1 MSEKK
6 PPGELAP
13 SKVYAYLAALVGTE
27 NAWRTSAEIADALA
41 DGSSDARNDVA
52 KVLWQM
58 VRQGRILRRA
68 RAGTLHRE
76 VMAVVQEPKL
86 KARSPK
92 AARAEIPAVQP
103 TTIAVDVAC
112 QAADATVNA
121 VVSGP
126 LEDSF
131 GKVAGGAAM
140 EQKPPLSFRD
150 LVERMQGSQPAAP
163 GPFEIPHAGVVT
175 LPEPEPAVFE
185 PEGEDAITE
194 EMHRI
199 NAACVANI
207 ITNLGE
213 KLHALRTVSGLFSGR
228 FEASRTA
235 RVLDEIAADLERVA
249 GAA

>member
-13 SKVYAYLAALVGTE
+13 SRVYAYLAALVGTE

-86 KARSPK
+86 KARTPK
-92 AARAEIPAVQP
+92 ATRSEIPAVQP

-112 QAADATVNA
+112 PASEAEPLPAAAKCSMTFSDIVARVKSQAA
-121 VVSGP
+121 
-126 LEDSF
+126 
-131 GKVAGGAAM
+131 
-140 EQKPPLSFRD
+140 R
-150 LVERMQGSQPAAP
+150 
-163 GPFEIPHAGVVT
+163 PFEIPQAGVVT
-175 LPEPEPAVFE
+175 LPEPEPAVE
-185 PEGEDAITE
+185 TGGEDAITE
-194 EMHRI
+194 EMLQI
-199 NAACVANI
+199 NAACAAGDRPAVL
-207 ITNLGE
+207 ITGLQE

>member
-13 SKVYAYLAALVGTE
+13 SRVYAYLAALVGTE

-92 AARAEIPAVQP
+92 ATRAEIPAVQP

-112 QAADATVNA
+112 QATD
-121 VVSGP
+121 SEP
-126 LEDSF
+126 L
-131 GKVAGGAAM
+131 
-140 EQKPPLSFRD
+140 
-150 LVERMQGSQPAAP
+150 PAAAKCSMTFGDIVARVKAKTE
-163 GPFEIPHAGVVT
+163 GPFEIPQAGVVT
-175 LPEPEPAVFE
+175 MPESGPEPAVVT
-185 PEGEDAITE
+185 DAITE
-194 EMHRI
+194 EMQQI

-207 ITNLGE
+207 ITNLSE

-228 FEASRTA
+228 FEVSRTA